1 MAAERGRVTRA
12 DVAQRAGV
20 APSTV
25 SLVLNGRAEQVKLAP
40 QTVRRVE
47 RAARELHYVPSA
59 AARRLRHQR
68 SRTIGLL
75 LGRPEHSP
83 IVQDVIA
90 AAVDAAHKR
99 GHFVLLLPSLG
110 ETKREVLDAIRDADL
125 AGVICQGH
133 LGGKAGTILS
143 RSGLPTVWIAPS
155 GHDLPSRGDGSAQ
168 IDIRPGVQAL
178 AELGH
183 QRGHRSVGILAGP
196 GKIADDRYAPI
207 FEVYGE
213 KRVRVET
220 ADGWMIHAGLRAA
233 QRLLARRSRPTFIY
247 CANDMLAADLLH
259 VATSEGLR
267 IPDDLAVA
275 GFGNFPFGAD
285 LTPALTTVDWPLR
298 TLAHRG
304 VEILLDHLDQP
315 EGPRSDATLATELVV
330 RASL

>member
-1 MAAERGRVTRA
+1 MTVERGRVTRA

-75 LGRPEHSP
+75 LGRPEYSP

-90 AAVDAAHKR
+90 ASVDAAHER
-99 GHFVLLLPSLG
+99 GHFVLMLPSLG

-125 AGVICQGH
+125 AGLICQSH
-133 LGGKAGTILS
+133 LRSKAGTVLAQ
-143 RSGLPTVWIAPS
+143 SGLPTVWISPS
-155 GHDLPSRGDGSAQ
+155 GDPLPARGDGSVR
-168 IDIRPGVQAL
+168 IEIRPGVLAL
-178 AELGH
+178 AELAY
-183 QRGHRSVGILAGP
+183 QRGHRKAAILAGP
-196 GKIADDRYAPI
+196 NKISNERYAPI
-207 FEVYGE
+207 FEVFGD
-213 KRVRVET
+213 RNVRVEKS
-220 ADGWMIHAGLRAA
+220 DGWTIHTGLAA
-233 QRLLARRSRPTFIY
+233 ARRLVTKRSRPSFAF

-259 VATSEGLR
+259 VATGAGLHV
-267 IPDDLAVA
+267 PDDLAIG
-275 GFGNFPFGAD
+275 GFGNFEFGAD
-285 LTPALTTVDWPLR
+285 LTPALTTIDWPLR
-298 TLAHRG
+298 RLAREGVQTL
-304 VEILLDHLDQP
+304 LNHLDQP
-315 EGPRSDATLATELVV
+315 TGARSDGVLTTELVL